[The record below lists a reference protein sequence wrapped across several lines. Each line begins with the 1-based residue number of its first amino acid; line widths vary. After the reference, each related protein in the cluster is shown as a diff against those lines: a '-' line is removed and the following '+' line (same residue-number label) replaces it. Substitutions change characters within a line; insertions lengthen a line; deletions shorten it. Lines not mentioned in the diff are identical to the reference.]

1 MTAFLIPC
9 TLLSAFLHSLLFTQ
23 KIVFKCVLYARL
35 HARLWQ
41 YNGEQMKALFDF
53 KLYYSQMRIVGIT
66 LLW

>member
-1 MTAFLIPC
+1 MLPLIH
-9 TLLSAFLHSLLFTQ
+9 TFFHSVLFTQ
-23 KIVFKCVLYARL
+23 KIAFKCVLYARL

-53 KLYYSQMRIVGIT
+53 KHYSQMRIIGIT